1 MSDDFSNELNYRID
15 QVKSEVKVLTEA
27 LRQAEREIVR
37 NSEGLS
43 GLRGEIYSIID
54 SIRTDIAHQ
63 DKPIHGNWHSQP
75 RLPAPTFCY
84 STPPSTSYPLPNSH
98 FDPRSSLI
106 PIPNPPTASPNHPV
120 PSWLAKFR
128 E

>member
-15 QVKSEVKVLTEA
+15 QIESEVKVLTEA
-27 LRQAEREIVR
+27 LRQTEREIVR
-37 NSEGLS
+37 NSEGLT
-43 GLRGEIYSIID
+43 GLRGEIFSLIN
-54 SIRTDIAHQ
+54 SIRTDISHQ
-63 DKPIHGNWHSQP
+63 DKPIHGNWHGQP

-84 STPPSTSYPLPNSH
+84 STPPTASYPLPNSH
-98 FDPRSSLI
+98 YDPRSSLI

-120 PSWLAKFR
+120 SSWLAKFR

>member
-15 QVKSEVKVLTEA
+15 QIKSEVKVLTEA
-27 LRQAEREIVR
+27 LRQTEREIVR
-37 NSEGLS
+37 NSEGLT
-43 GLRGEIYSIID
+43 GLRGEIFSLIN
-54 SIRTDIAHQ
+54 SIRTDISHQ
-63 DKPIHGNWHSQP
+63 DKPIHGNWHGQS

-84 STPPSTSYPLPNSH
+84 STRPTASYPLPNSH
-98 FDPRSSLI
+98 YDPRSSLI

-120 PSWLAKFR
+120 LHWLAKFR

>member
-15 QVKSEVKVLTEA
+15 QIESEVKVLTEA
-27 LRQAEREIVR
+27 LRQTEREIVR
-37 NSEGLS
+37 NSEGLT
-43 GLRGEIYSIID
+43 GLRGEIFSLIN
-54 SIRTDIAHQ
+54 SIRTDISHQ
-63 DKPIHGNWHSQP
+63 DKPIHGNWHGQS

-84 STPPSTSYPLPNSH
+84 STRPTASYPLPNSH
-98 FDPRSSLI
+98 YDPRSSLI

-120 PSWLAKFR
+120 SSWLAKFR